1 MYRGKRQKQRK
12 ACITVQMATNKGT
25 TSLRMH
31 QKCTELHIKA
41 PNDKLVYLHSHFM
54 TINNTVTTHHTK

>member
-41 PNDKLVYLHSHFM
+41 PNDKLDLHSHFM